1 MPACQCIESVKKIK
15 TLINGRVQESKKHN
29 LPMCSLFSLPQE
41 DQVVRQDDE
50 PDYID
55 MLQTVTEE
63 ESLLV
68 AAPRRRANT
77 NENMPSGHNNGSLST
92 DWHLQKMEARLA
104 QVESLLAK
112 ILASMK
118 NTNNAFAPRKTQ
130 STNNLEIATSFV

>member
-1 MPACQCIESVKKIK
+1 
-15 TLINGRVQESKKHN
+15 
-29 LPMCSLFSLPQE
+29 MCSLFSLPQE

-77 NENMPSGHNNGSLST
+77 NENMPSGHKNGSLST
-92 DWHLQKMEARLA
+92 DWHLQKTEARLA

>member
-1 MPACQCIESVKKIK
+1 
-15 TLINGRVQESKKHN
+15 
-29 LPMCSLFSLPQE
+29 MCSLFCLPQE
-41 DQVVRQDDE
+41 DQVVREDDQ
-50 PDYID
+50 PDYIG

-68 AAPRRRANT
+68 AAPRRRGNT
-77 NENMPSGHNNGSLST
+77 NENMPSDYKDGSLST
-92 DWHLQKMEARLA
+92 DVHLEKMEARLA

-112 ILASMK
+112 ILASLK